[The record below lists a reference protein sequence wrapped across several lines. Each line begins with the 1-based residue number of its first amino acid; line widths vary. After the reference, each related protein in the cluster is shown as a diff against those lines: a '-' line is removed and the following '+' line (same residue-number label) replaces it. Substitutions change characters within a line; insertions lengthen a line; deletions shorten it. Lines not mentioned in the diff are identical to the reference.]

1 MPLGM
6 LGKYERLDILGHGA
20 SGIVYLARDTLLN
33 RQVALKEID
42 AEAGDIRRFLE
53 EARLLD
59 RLHHPNI
66 VRVHSIDRIE
76 GHLVID
82 MEYVRGKNLAQ
93 ILREEGSLPLGQALD
108 ITIQVLDALDYAHNL
123 QTVHR
128 DIKPANILV
137 GRDGVVKLVDFGLA
151 EILATNAYA
160 GGAGTYAY
168 MAPEDFSSEDR
179 SDYRSDLWAVG
190 VTLYEMLAGERP
202 FKVRQTRDPFAWKRV
217 LETESPTPITEYL
230 PQVLVEG
237 EGVGLEGKGVGLE
250 GKGVGLEGKG
260 ALPQKISRFSGDP
273 NTGLERST
281 VGLELERILERALA
295 RNKQERYPTA
305 RAFRDDLVA
314 LRTSLAPE
322 TAEVRLQP
330 PPVYPASSITPNRTA
345 SHLQNPP
352 PVQRSQEMPGTV
364 VAEVLPEPAA
374 PKTFF
379 RRRPRPILMVADP
392 QEIDFGELRK
402 GEKRAMRV
410 RVRSQGVQGPVRG
423 CVVHAPEWVEVS
435 PTNFQQPRQTLQIVA
450 DSRRVWETGAFED
463 HITVEGSA
471 GQLQIPVF
479 LRVLP
484 PRPTFRQVAFW
495 FLPLWLLCLS
505 PLAMVGI
512 HLYQEPTAFTSLLPS
527 LCISGLLA
535 LSLFITACAA
545 DLGTNERIACLVFI
559 FVMLFFMGGTA
570 SLWREHALAPS
581 LHRALVYG
589 VQQSAIPAFLLGAML
604 LLQSLH
610 FRKWKLWAVVMA
622 CLGLL
627 LDGMLLRILWPSA

>member
-217 LETESPTPITEYL
+217 LETENPTPITEYL

-250 GKGVGLEGKG
+250 GKG

-273 NTGLERST
+273 STGLERST
-281 VGLELERILERALA
+281 VGLELERILDRALA

-330 PPVYPASSITPNRTA
+330 PPVYPTSSITPNRTA
-345 SHLQNPP
+345 PHLQNPP

-364 VAEVLPEPAA
+364 VAEVLPEPTA

>member
-190 VTLYEMLAGERP
+190 VTLYEMLTGERP

-250 GKGVGLEGKG
+250 GKG

-273 NTGLERST
+273 STGLERST

-352 PVQRSQEMPGTV
+352 PVQGSQEMPGTV

-379 RRRPRPILMVADP
+379 RRRPRPILMIADP

>member
-42 AEAGDIRRFLE
+42 AEAGDVRRFLE

-108 ITIQVLDALDYAHNL
+108 IAIQVLDALDYAHSL

-179 SDYRSDLWAVG
+179 SDHRSDLWAVG

-217 LETESPTPITEYL
+217 LETESPTPVTEYL
-230 PQVLVEG
+230 PRAIVDG
-237 EGVGLEGKGVGLE
+237 NGVGLK
-250 GKGVGLEGKG
+250 
-260 ALPQKISRFSGDP
+260 
-273 NTGLERST
+273 
-281 VGLELERILERALA
+281 LERIFERALA
-295 RNKQERYPTA
+295 RNKQERYATA

-314 LRTSLAPE
+314 LRASLAPE
-322 TAEVRLQP
+322 LAEVRLQP
-330 PPVYPASSITPNRTA
+330 PPAYPTSTTPNGMA
-345 SHLQNPP
+345 PP
-352 PVQRSQEMPGTV
+352 QQHPLPMRGPQPMPGTV
-364 VAEVLPEPAA
+364 VAEVVPEPSV
-374 PKTFF
+374 PKTLF
-379 RRRPRPILMVADP
+379 RRRPRPVLFVADP
-392 QEIDFGELRK
+392 QEVDFGELRK
-402 GEKRAMRV
+402 GEKRTLRV
-410 RVRSQGVQGPVRG
+410 RVLSKGVQGPVQG
-423 CVVHAPEWVEVS
+423 CVVHAPEWTEIS
-435 PTNFQQPRQTLQIVA
+435 PMHFQHPRQTLQIVA

-463 HITVEGSA
+463 RIMVESSA

-484 PRPTFRQVAFW
+484 ARPTFRQVAFW

-505 PLAMVGI
+505 PLAMVGV
-512 HLYQEPTAFTSLLPS
+512 HLYQEPTAFSFLLPG

-535 LSLFITACAA
+535 LSLLITACAA
-545 DLGTNERIACLVFI
+545 DLGRNERVACLVFI
-559 FVMLFFMGGTA
+559 CLMLFFMGGTA
-570 SLWREHALAPS
+570 SLWREHALTPS
-581 LHRALVYG
+581 LHQALVDG
-589 VQQSAIPAFLLGAML
+589 VAQSAVPAFLLGAML

-627 LDGMLLRILWPSA
+627 LDGMLLRILWPST